1 MAGPKK
7 AITKRQQH
15 WLDHIKAAE
24 ASAGTLVAYAAAHKL
39 KVKDLYQWKTALTRR
54 GFLAKK
60 KPKAAFV
67 LVATAPANVSLA
79 SCNVTLPNGVRV
91 QFTGNLDG
99 VSLREIM
106 TAASLLA

>member
-1 MAGPKK
+1 MARPKK
-7 AITKRQQH
+7 TITKRQQH
-15 WLDHIKAAE
+15 WLDHINAAE
-24 ASAGTLVAYAAAHKL
+24 ASADTLVAYAATHKL

-54 GFLAKK
+54 GFLPEK

-67 LVATAPANVSLA
+67 PVATAPPKVSPT
-79 SCNVTLPNGVRV
+79 SCNVMLPNGVRV

-106 TAASLLA
+106 TAASRLT